1 MPNLNIEKLIAAL
14 NASDVG
20 RELVRGLAVAPST
33 GAARTD
39 TAGVADFEWNVYIDG
54 STIVLQIFDF
64 DNQAWR
70 TAVLS

>member
-1 MPNLNIEKLIAAL
+1 MPLADIEKLLSSL

-20 RELVRGLAVAPST
+20 RELARGLAVAPST

-39 TAGVADFEWNVYIDG
+39 TTGVADFEWNVYIDG

-70 TAVLS
+70 TVTLS